1 MSWQD
6 TLSSTLILLDKPR
19 KNTEIKYVFFYI
31 YILDSA
37 LRDSAFLIAR
47 TFGRVPHKSSDEV
60 FQICTKVYYCPSR
73 PSELFIETDDN

>member
-1 MSWQD
+1 M
-6 TLSSTLILLDKPR
+6 
-19 KNTEIKYVFFYI
+19 FFLYI

-47 TFGRVPHKSSDEV
+47 TVGRVPHKSSEV

-73 PSELFIETDDN
+73 PSELFIETHNIIKLLYE